1 MTLRLIHWSASPV
14 GVSRVQRRNFINVQL
29 DAIGIGLANA
39 ASPFLPV
46 FLTKLG
52 GTNFQIGLL
61 TAMPA
66 VTGLLLS
73 IAVGVYLQNHHNL
86 ISWFS
91 WSRLLSISGYALT
104 GLAAF
109 VVPRDHLVTVVLI
122 IWGLITFPQTVISV
136 AFTVVMNAVAGPAN
150 RYELMSRRWSILGFV
165 TAIVVM
171 LVGQVLD
178 RISFPL
184 NYQFVFLGLSFGGL
198 ISFFFSHHIKLP
210 ETELEED
217 RPGTN
222 LSQRFRHYKELV
234 FSHTDFLR
242 FTAKQF
248 VFLSGTML
256 SVPLFPLYFVRVVNA
271 SNAWIGIINT
281 SQTAVLLV
289 GYFLWTRGSKLRGSR
304 FVLLW
309 TTLGLSFYPALVA
322 ATQQVML
329 IAILAGI
336 AGIFQAGLNLV
347 FFDELMKTVPPKQSA
362 TFVSIAQSLQYLP
375 AILAPL
381 FGTLLANQIG
391 IGGALFVSGALR
403 LLGFILFAS
412 GKNETAPSRE
422 LSPSS

>member
-1 MTLRLIHWSASPV
+1 MIVRLLHWSAAPI

-29 DAIGIGLANA
+29 DAIGVGLANA

-46 FLTKLG
+46 FLAKLG

-66 VTGLLLS
+66 VTGLFLS
-73 IAVGVYLQNHHNL
+73 IAVGGYLQNHRNL
-86 ISWFS
+86 VSWFS
-91 WSRLLSISGYALT
+91 WSRFISISGYAFT

-109 VVPRDHLVTVVLI
+109 FVPREYLIPAVLL
-122 IWGLITFPQTVISV
+122 IWGLVTLPQTVVSV
-136 AFTVVMNAVAGPAN
+136 SFTVVMNAVAGPAH

-165 TAIVVM
+165 TAIIVM

-178 RISFPL
+178 SIGFPL
-184 NYQFVFLGLSFGGL
+184 NYQLVFIALSVGGL
-198 ISFFFSHHIKLP
+198 ISYIFSHQIKLP

-217 RPGTN
+217 RTGST
-222 LSQRFRHYKELV
+222 LKQRYAHYKDLML
-234 FSHTDFLR
+234 SHGDFLR

-256 SVPLFPLYFVRVVNA
+256 SVPLFPLYYVRVVNA

-309 TTLGLSFYPALVA
+309 TTLGLAFYPALVA
-322 ATQQVML
+322 ATQQVFL

-375 AILAPL
+375 AIVAPL
-381 FGTLLANQIG
+381 FGSLLANWIG
-391 IGGALFVSGALR
+391 IGGALLVSGALR
-403 LLGFILFAS
+403 LLGFVLFAS
-412 GKNETAPSRE
+412 GKRETVPSRE

>member
-1 MTLRLIHWSASPV
+1 MNVRHFHWSAAPV
-14 GVSRVQRRNFINVQL
+14 GVNRVQKANFINVQL

-39 ASPFLPV
+39 AIPFLPV

-52 GTNFQIGLL
+52 GSNFQIGLL

-66 VTGLLLS
+66 VTGLFLS
-73 IAVGVYLQNHHNL
+73 IAVGGYLQNHRNL
-86 ISWFS
+86 ISWYS
-91 WSRLLSISGYALT
+91 WSRLLSISGYTLT

-109 VVPRDHLVTVVLI
+109 FVPKEYLVSVVLL
-122 IWGLITFPQTVISV
+122 IWGLVTLPQTVVSV
-136 AFTVVMNAVAGPAN
+136 SFSVVMNAVAGPAN
-150 RYELMSRRWSILGFV
+150 RYELMSRRWSILGLV
-165 TAIVVM
+165 TAVIVM

-178 RISFPL
+178 QIGFPL
-184 NYQFVFLGLSFGGL
+184 NYQFVFIALSVGGL
-198 ISFFFSHHIKLP
+198 ISYYFSIRIKLP

-217 RPGTN
+217 HTGTT
-222 LSQRFRHYKELV
+222 LSQRYAHYKDLLLG
-234 FSHTDFLR
+234 HADFLR

-281 SQTAVLLV
+281 AQTAVLLI

-309 TTLGLSFYPALVA
+309 TTLGLAFYPALVA
-322 ATQQVML
+322 ATQQVFL

-336 AGIFQAGLNLV
+336 AGIFQAGVNLV

-375 AILAPL
+375 AIVAPL
-381 FGTLLANQIG
+381 FGSLLANWIG
-391 IGGALFVSGALR
+391 IGGALLVSAGLR

-412 GKNETAPSRE
+412 GKPETAPSRE